1 MIIIIAILLLLQT
14 TFRAIND
21 SIIHHD
27 SFKEYG
33 KFFSR
38 EYAERNKI
46 NLFHKYFPC
55 FFDMWHLGIVLQ
67 TICTIGVV
75 FIATN
80 SIIFVLSILLLR
92 GLLFNVIYK

>member
-27 SFKEYG
+27 AYKNFGY
-33 KFFSR
+33 FFSK
-38 EYAERNKI
+38 EAAEATKK

-75 FIATN
+75 FIATQ

>member
-27 SFKEYG
+27 AYKNYG
-33 KFFSR
+33 YFFSK
-38 EYAERNKI
+38 EAAEAPKKNW
-46 NLFHKYFPC
+46 FHEYFPM
-55 FFDMWHLGIVLQ
+55 FFDMWHLGIFMQ
-67 TICTIGVV
+67 SFCIIGVIYIV
-75 FIATN
+75 TN

-92 GLLFNVIYK
+92 GLLFNLIYK